1 MNGNEENGDTE
12 MVKVPKD
19 ESREGLTAERDGEGP

>member
-19 ESREGLTAERDGEGP
+19 ESGEGLVVGRDGEGL